1 MSEDATGVVFV
12 DFDGV
17 LLDDAWLLAR
27 RAHELSPVLVAR
39 LDALCHRT
47 GAAVVVVS
55 GWRCFTS
62 LGDLRDLLARAGL
75 TAPFLGA
82 VGCDRGEDD
91 GRARHAALW
100 LAAHP
105 QVTRWVVLDDEYA
118 WPASWSDRWVRVD
131 GRYGLTE
138 ADVERAA
145 RVLGRSTG

>member
-62 LGDLRDLLARAGL
+62 LGDLRDLLAA
-75 TAPFLGA
+75 
-82 VGCDRGEDD
+82 E
-91 GRARHAALW
+91 
-100 LAAHP
+100 
-105 QVTRWVVLDDEYA
+105 
-118 WPASWSDRWVRVD
+118 
-131 GRYGLTE
+131 
-138 ADVERAA
+138 
-145 RVLGRSTG
+145 